1 MFIWYLIP
9 RIRGESFPESVVPN
23 FQNRWGVISR
33 IRGESF
39 QDFAAGSYASSRL
52 ARRATIRMRAGEYYH
67 NIQTC
72 TRVATAR
79 RLERNAA
86 SLSVRA

>member
-39 QDFAAGSYASSRL
+39 QDFASIRPFLPRLDKAGFKGASSL
-52 ARRATIRMRAGEYYH
+52 LPAMRQEFCDLISGMSSD
-67 NIQTC
+67 
-72 TRVATAR
+72 
-79 RLERNAA
+79 AA
-86 SLSVRA
+86 QHI